1 MFMNGR
7 IMEKDSF
14 GCPNIDRILHSF
26 INPTAEVNKKK
37 CF

>member
-1 MFMNGR
+1 MKMFMNGR

-26 INPTAEVNKKK
+26 TAEVNKKK

>member
-1 MFMNGR
+1 MNGR

-14 GCPNIDRILHSF
+14 GCLNIVRILHS
-26 INPTAEVNKKK
+26 AEVNKKK